1 MALFWD
7 LYCTNENCDFH
18 AVIGSTHGLPIGIC
32 LAFCSHCFRQVY
44 VREVWSVDPEFMAD
58 VRVMHVMIPKE
69 PPPPP
74 SLGKTPRERRQR
86 RKELGL
92 PPKGR
97 TEFKLQMFAPTGTHL
112 YYLPDG
118 GEVPSVEQAPCPYC
132 ECTNSIVI
140 GFATEKPVCPKCHVG
155 TVTGDLCE

>member
-7 LYCTNENCDFH
+7 LQCTNNNCDFH
-18 AVIGSTHGLPIGIC
+18 AVIGATHGLPIGIRI
-32 LAFCSHCFRQVY
+32 AFCSHCFLQVY
-44 VREVWSVDPEFMAD
+44 VQEVWPDDPEFMAD
-58 VRVMHVMIPKE
+58 VRVMRVMVPREQPKQ
-69 PPPPP
+69 P

-97 TEFKLQMFAPTGTHL
+97 TEFELQLFTPTGTHL
-112 YYLPDG
+112 YYLRNG
-118 GEVPSVEQAPCPYC
+118 GVFPGVEQAPCPYC
-132 ECTNSIVI
+132 ECSNAIVI

-155 TVTGDLCE
+155 TVAGEYCE